1 VSALKELRQLRYL
14 DLGYNQVTDLSAL
27 KELKLLNHLDLRNN
41 PDLPNAQ
48 VAQIRAALPKC
59 RIYSNATK

>member
-1 VSALKELRQLRYL
+1 
-14 DLGYNQVTDLSAL
+14 L